1 MIDIYNDFI
10 SDRIKKAL
18 VNEALIEDNII
29 HDVKGPH
36 LDLDKDE
43 GYLLSLKR
51 TIKVMDKNGTTYK
64 ITIEEDK
71 D

>member
-18 VNEALIEDNII
+18 VNEASIKDNII

-36 LDLDKDE
+36 LDLDK
-43 GYLLSLKR
+43 
-51 TIKVMDKNGTTYK
+51 NGTTYK

>member
-1 MIDIYNDFI
+1 MSLVYNDFI

-18 VNEALIEDNII
+18 VASSIDDNII

-36 LDLDKDE
+36 MDLDPEE
-43 GYLLSLKR
+43 GFLVSLKR
-51 TIKVMDKNGTTYK
+51 TIKVMDENGNTYK

>member
-36 LDLDKDE
+36 LDLDEDE

-51 TIKVMDKNGTTYK
+51 TIKVMDKNGTTYT
-64 ITIEEDK
+64 ITIEEDN

>member
-1 MIDIYNDFI
+1 MNLIYNDFI
-10 SDRIKKAL
+10 ADRIKKAL
-18 VNEALIEDNII
+18 VNESALEENII

-36 LDLDKDE
+36 MDLDPEE
-43 GYLLSLKR
+43 GFLVSLKR
-51 TIKVMDKNGTTYK
+51 TIKVMDENGNTYK

>member
-1 MIDIYNDFI
+1 MSLIYNDFI
-10 SDRIKKAL
+10 SDRIKAAL
-18 VNEALIEDNII
+18 VNEAAIEDNIV

-36 LDLDKDE
+36 LDLDPEE
-43 GYLLSLKR
+43 GYLLSLTR

-64 ITIEEDK
+64 ITIEEDN